1 MSLKGFL
8 KLHNVITITKSI
20 ITNDGM
26 GGSTT
31 TSTIVTLQR
40 AALWQNGSTNKY
52 QYDKYA
58 KDSSHTLCIEYGSY
72 TFGNSS
78 GLASNQSVYETV
90 QFNGEE
96 YNIVG
101 FPDNVMNM
109 NKILMQSLDRL
120 S

>member
-1 MSLKGFL
+1 MSLRGFL
-8 KLHNVITITKSI
+8 KLKGVITVTRSI

-26 GGSTT
+26 GGATT
-31 TSTIVTLQR
+31 TSTIYTLDR

-72 TFGNSS
+72 KFGDSTRLS
-78 GLASNQSVYETV
+78 TGQSVYETV
-90 QFNGEE
+90 QFQGED

-109 NKILMQSLDRL
+109 NKILMQSLDRMM
-120 S
+120 